1 MDPGLSI
8 NQSLSLGGKA
18 EAPSVGNIVVVVV
31 LNSEGGSEQAYF
43 VLKMNSFICK
53 RCA

>member
-18 EAPSVGNIVVVVV
+18 EAPSVGNIVVVV

-43 VLKMNSFICK
+43 VLKMKSFICNMM
-53 RCA
+53 